1 MVDSQK
7 NGVIISVVVTD
18 IQNVDQY
25 HSHSSLLKWLPEVV
39 SPHWDWKRYCA
50 RNLVLG
56 KVPAMLK

>member
-25 HSHSSLLKWLPEVV
+25 HSHSSLLKWLPEEVV
-39 SPHWDWKRYCA
+39 SPTGTGNDTAPETSC
-50 RNLVLG
+50 
-56 KVPAMLK
+56 LKKSQRC